1 MDRYPERTVRDERA
15 SFTAGYV
22 AACRGLAAAL
32 PSEACRVD
40 DPYAARF
47 LGPIAGRAV
56 ERLRARGPSALG
68 AELTAFFPLVLYMQV
83 RTRVLDEAV
92 ERFVA
97 GGGRQVVLLGA
108 GFDAR
113 ASRIPGLRFFEVDHP
128 ATQER
133 KKRLL
138 DAESPSATYVPFH
151 FERDPMSALPDALS
165 SHGHDPALPTLTIW
179 EGVTMYLTETAI
191 EASLAAIRAFSRG
204 HSDSR
209 LAMTYFDRSRVDFP
223 MTTFRRL
230 SRIAVAAVGEPFRWG
245 WDPKGLP
252 AWLASRGFRVEQNHE
267 VAEHAR
273 RLLPARYAR
282 RVDSGVSHIALCA
295 VDP

>member
-1 MDRYPERTVRDERA
+1 MRDERA

-32 PSEACRVD
+32 PSEACLVD

-47 LGPIAGRAV
+47 LGPLAGRAV

-92 ERFVA
+92 ERFA
-97 GGGRQVVLLGA
+97 ASGGRQVVLLGA

-113 ASRIPGLRFFEVDHP
+113 ASRISGLRFFEVDHP
-128 ATQER
+128 ATQRR

-138 DAESPSATYVPFH
+138 DASAAATYVPFH
-151 FERDPMSALPDALS
+151 FERDPMSSLPEALRG
-165 SHGHDPALPTLTIW
+165 HGHDPTQPTLTIW
-179 EGVTMYLTETAI
+179 EGVTMYLTEGAI
-191 EASLAAIRAFSRG
+191 EASLAAIRAFSKG
-204 HSDSR
+204 HPDSR

-223 MTTFRRL
+223 MTAFRRL
-230 SRIAVAAVGEPFRWG
+230 SRIAVAAVGEPFQWG
-245 WDPKGLP
+245 WDPKTLSS
-252 AWLASRGFRVEQNHE
+252 WLSARGFRVEENHE

-273 RLLPARYAR
+273 RLLPERYAR
-282 RVDSGVSHIALCA
+282 RVDRGVSHIALCA
-295 VDP
+295 VAP